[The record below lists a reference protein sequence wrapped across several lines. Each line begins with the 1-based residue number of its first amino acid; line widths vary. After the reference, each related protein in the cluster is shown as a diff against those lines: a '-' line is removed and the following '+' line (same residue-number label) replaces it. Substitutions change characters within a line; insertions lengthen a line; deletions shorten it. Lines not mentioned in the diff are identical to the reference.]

1 MDPAGDGKACGM
13 ARQLTRT
20 VWMLCALGAVA
31 IHAGCVAVALGSVH
45 RDDTQDLGAPA
56 IEIGVELASPK
67 LDPTDLPVG
76 PDTEA
81 SAAAP
86 EVIEQKTVIEKTDL
100 PKATPTE
107 TDNPDRVVSPNDT
120 KPDKTVE
127 PKTSSVQADSSQA
140 SIATEAT
147 AAPTVENAPPSPR
160 SVAPSQGTGSSAVRE
175 RVTWQKELAA
185 HFNKYKRYPD
195 DRTARNTQVVVS
207 FDLDRLGHVLSSHI
221 VTGSGDPAFDAAALA
236 MLARANPVPPPPPLV
251 ADDGLSFT
259 LPVIFNAR
267 TRR

>member
-1 MDPAGDGKACGM
+1 M
-13 ARQLTRT
+13 AKQLTRT
-20 VWMLCALGAVA
+20 VWAFSALGAVA
-31 IHAGCVAVALGSVH
+31 IHAGCVALALGSVH

-67 LDPTDLPVG
+67 LEPTDLPVG

-86 EVIEQKTVIEKTDL
+86 EVIEQKTVIEKSDL

-107 TDNPDRVVSPNDT
+107 TDDPDRVVSPNET

-127 PKTSSVQADSSQA
+127 PKTSSVQAEPSQA
-140 SIATEAT
+140 SVATEAT
-147 AAPTVENAPPSPR
+147 ATPTVENAQQSTR
-160 SVAPSQGTGSSAVRE
+160 SVAPSQGTGTSAVRE
-175 RVTWQKELAA
+175 RVTWEKELAA

-195 DRTARNTQVVVS
+195 DQAPKNTQVVVS
-207 FDLDRLGHVLSSHI
+207 FVLDRLGRILSSHI

-236 MLARANPVPPPPPLV
+236 MLQRANPVPPPPPLV